1 MTKNDF
7 IGKIQEAIS
16 IDVTKKD
23 LAEIVDAISTVVV
36 DTLKNDKD
44 EKVTIPNLGMFKVKE
59 VGERRGIIRMGDRAG
74 EEYVTPAHSEITFKM
89 SKTAKM
95 L

>member
-1 MTKNDF
+1 MTKNEM
-7 IGKIQEAIS
+7 IGKIQEVIS

-23 LAEIVDAISTVVV
+23 LAEIVDAFSTVVV
-36 DTLKNDKD
+36 DTLKNDKT
-44 EKVTIPNLGMFKVKE
+44 EKVTIPNLGTFKVKE
-59 VGERRGIIRMGDRAG
+59 VGERKGIIRMGDRAG